1 MTDQLKRMVAQV
13 ELLSEAEQNVIAAI
27 IERELTDEP
36 HVADPRLPPDGSV
49 AEQQLLVAV
58 RTRVGTQLSAQ
69 GVSLA
74 EEISQDRGV

>member
-13 ELLSEAEQNVIAAI
+13 ELLSEEEQNVIAAI
-27 IERELTDEP
+27 IECELIDAP
-36 HVADPRLPPDGSV
+36 HVADHHLPPYGS
-49 AEQQLLVAV
+49 AAKQELLEAV

-74 EEISQDRGV
+74 EEISQDRGA